1 MSILGVR
8 VHLNSTFCR
17 SFISAVERDTYILY
31 DLHSIDTVSTDRH
44 EGRTEGRRTSSV
56 FCGGYCPG
64 WGTLWLALTRLCFTG
79 RSSGLSHRLF
89 GRMSGVSL
97 AHRLCFTGRSS
108 GLSHRLFGRKSGMSL
123 AHIVVHL
130 ILTCQCSSSLTSV

>member
-89 GRMSGVSL
+89 GRKSGVSL
-97 AHRLCFTGRSS
+97 PHGGAFNID
-108 GLSHRLFGRKSGMSL
+108 MSVFIEPHFSIRGFFS
-123 AHIVVHL
+123 AL
-130 ILTCQCSSSLTSV
+130 IRG